1 MAAALRNAERKGHN
15 LLFRTSD
22 NMGASASTLASRNI
36 GNERV
41 NILLVDDQPSRLL
54 SYKEI
59 LSELGEDLIKT
70 SSVDQALSALLR
82 NEIAVILTDV
92 SMPDL
97 DGFELARIVHEHPR
111 LQKIPIIF
119 VTGVHLSDS

>member
-1 MAAALRNAERKGHN
+1 
-15 LLFRTSD
+15 
-22 NMGASASTLASRNI
+22 MGASASTLASRNI